1 MNDILTM
8 YNVAC
13 YTHGIPRY
21 VTKYR
26 RYHTSVDVDTL
37 GREESSDDIQPFPAA
52 IRADENERA
61 EKSFLPLRTLMDVDP
76 AMTVLRKF
84 KQPLV
89 PFLMANAWKNTQ

>member
-76 AMTVLRKF
+76 AMTVLRCSNSHS
-84 KQPLV
+84 
-89 PFLMANAWKNTQ
+89 FLS